1 MNSIRSK
8 QLSVNEKEGKFGN
21 KDVKIKDKKD
31 NELNVQT
38 FVFLSLVWKQKLDF
52 RVNLK

>member
-1 MNSIRSK
+1 MFSY
-8 QLSVNEKEGKFGN
+8 

-31 NELNVQT
+31 NELIVYT

-52 RVNLK
+52 RVNLKDTFRR